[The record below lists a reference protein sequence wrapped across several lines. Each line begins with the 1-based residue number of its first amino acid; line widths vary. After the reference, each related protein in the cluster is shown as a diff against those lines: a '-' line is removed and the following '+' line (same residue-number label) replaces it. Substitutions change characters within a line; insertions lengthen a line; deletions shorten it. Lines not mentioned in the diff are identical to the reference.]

1 MEVLSFS
8 LRVGVVFCY
17 PLGASSFRY
26 FEEHSFGEK
35 VARSYCDLSI
45 YIYRHI
51 YRLGAGGLPMALEV
65 GYCQGEKI
73 AISLWRNVG
82 F

>member
-45 YIYRHI
+45 YLLARRRYMRFTGLTVAVSGSPTHLPL
-51 YRLGAGGLPMALEV
+51 RLDTR
-65 GYCQGEKI
+65 Q
-73 AISLWRNVG
+73 WRC
-82 F
+82 